1 MPEEKKFEIIS
12 FYKFT
17 HLSNLENFQ
26 LIIKKYL
33 IDNHLKGTIIIS
45 PEGIN
50 GTISGKIGFVNEFNK
65 FIFNIF
71 SLEDFDVINTSN
83 TSSVPFERPKVK
95 IKKEVVPIEKQL
107 LSREGKHISPKDWN
121 DFIQK
126 EDVTVI
132 DIRKPF
138 ENKIGSFEGA
148 INPNVNSFRE
158 FKGYFDEFIK
168 KNNKKL
174 AIFCTGG
181 IRCEKAS
188 EYLKE
193 KGVEEV
199 YQLQGGILNYINNIP
214 EKESLWKGECYVF
227 DKRVAVK
234 HKSDPGSYTMCYGCR
249 MPINHNDKQSKE
261 FIEGIACPY
270 CYDKSSEEQKKRFAM
285 RQFNKT
291 KNKECSTN
299 DK

>member
-1 MPEEKKFEIIS
+1 MPEEEKFEIIS
-12 FYKFT
+12 FYKFV
-17 HLSNLENFQ
+17 HLNNLEKSQ

-33 IDNHLKGTIIIS
+33 IDNRLKGTVILS

-50 GTISGKIGFVNEFNK
+50 GTISGKYGFINEFNN
-65 FIFNIF
+65 FIYNIF
-71 SLEDFDVINTSN
+71 SFNDFDVSN
-83 TSSVPFERPKVK
+83 ISETNSIPFERPKVK
-95 IKKEVVPIEKQL
+95 IKKEVVPIEKKIIT
-107 LSREGKHISPKDWN
+107 RKGKHIFPQDWN
-121 DFIQK
+121 KFIQK
-126 EDVTVI
+126 DDVVVI

-138 ENKIGSFEGA
+138 EHKIGTFDGA
-148 INPNVNSFRE
+148 INPNVNNFRE
-158 FKGYFDEFIK
+158 FQGYFDKFIK
-168 KNNKKL
+168 KNKKKL

-188 EYLKE
+188 DYLKD

-214 EKESLWKGECYVF
+214 EEKSLWKGECYVF

-234 HKSDPGSYTMCYGCR
+234 HKSNPGSYSMCYGCR
-249 MPINHNDKQSKE
+249 MPINNNDKQSE
-261 FIEGIACPY
+261 QFIEGIACPY

-291 KNKECSTN
+291 KDKEHSTY

>member
-1 MPEEKKFEIIS
+1 MPEEEKFEIIS
-12 FYKFT
+12 FYKFV
-17 HLSNLENFQ
+17 LLNNLEKFQ

-33 IDNHLKGTIIIS
+33 IDNRLKGTIILS

-50 GTISGKIGFVNEFNK
+50 GTISGKYGFINEFNN
-65 FIFNIF
+65 FIYNIF
-71 SLEDFDVINTSN
+71 SFNDFDVSN
-83 TSSVPFERPKVK
+83 ISETNSIPFERPKVK
-95 IKKEVVPIEKQL
+95 IKKEVVPIEKKIIT
-107 LSREGKHISPKDWN
+107 RKGKHIFPQDWN
-121 DFIQK
+121 KFIQK
-126 EDVTVI
+126 DDVVVI

-138 ENKIGSFEGA
+138 EHKIGTFDGA
-148 INPNVNSFRE
+148 INPNVNNFRE
-158 FKGYFDEFIK
+158 FQGYFDKFIK
-168 KNNKKL
+168 KNKKKL

-188 EYLKE
+188 DYLKD

-214 EKESLWKGECYVF
+214 EEKSLWKGECYVF

-234 HKSDPGSYTMCYGCR
+234 HKSNPGSYSMCYGCR
-249 MPINHNDKQSKE
+249 MPINNNDKQSE
-261 FIEGIACPY
+261 QFIEGIACPY

-291 KNKECSTN
+291 KDKGHSTY

>member
-1 MPEEKKFEIIS
+1 MPEEEKFEIIS
-12 FYKFT
+12 FYKFV
-17 HLSNLENFQ
+17 HLNNLEKFQ

-33 IDNHLKGTIIIS
+33 IDNRLKGTIILS

-50 GTISGKIGFVNEFNK
+50 GTISGKYGFINEFNN
-65 FIFNIF
+65 FIYNIF
-71 SLEDFDVINTSN
+71 SFNDFDVSN
-83 TSSVPFERPKVK
+83 ISETNSIPFERPKVK
-95 IKKEVVPIEKQL
+95 IKKEVVPIEKKIIT
-107 LSREGKHISPKDWN
+107 RKGKHIFPQDWN
-121 DFIQK
+121 KFIQK
-126 EDVTVI
+126 DDVVVI

-138 ENKIGSFEGA
+138 EHKIGTFDGA
-148 INPNVNSFRE
+148 INPNVNNFRE
-158 FKGYFDEFIK
+158 FQGYFDKFIK
-168 KNNKKL
+168 KNKKKL

-188 EYLKE
+188 DYLKD

-214 EKESLWKGECYVF
+214 EEKSLWKGECYVF

-234 HKSDPGSYTMCYGCR
+234 HKSNPGSYSMCYGCR
-249 MPINHNDKQSKE
+249 MPINNNDKQSE
-261 FIEGIACPY
+261 QFIEGIACPY

-291 KNKECSTN
+291 KDKEHSTY

>member
-1 MPEEKKFEIIS
+1 MPEEEKFEIIS
-12 FYKFT
+12 FYKFV
-17 HLSNLENFQ
+17 HLNNLEKSQ

-33 IDNHLKGTIIIS
+33 IDNLLKGTVILS

-50 GTISGKIGFVNEFNK
+50 GTISGKYGFINEFNN
-65 FIFNIF
+65 FIYNIF
-71 SLEDFDVINTSN
+71 SFNDFDVSN
-83 TSSVPFERPKVK
+83 ISETNSIPFERPKVK
-95 IKKEVVPIEKQL
+95 IKKEVVPIEKKIIT
-107 LSREGKHISPKDWN
+107 RKGKHIFPQDWN
-121 DFIQK
+121 KFIQK
-126 EDVTVI
+126 DDVVVI

-138 ENKIGSFEGA
+138 EHKIGTFDGA
-148 INPNVNSFRE
+148 INPNVNNFRE
-158 FKGYFDEFIK
+158 FQGYFDKFIK
-168 KNNKKL
+168 KNKKKL

-188 EYLKE
+188 DYLKD

-214 EKESLWKGECYVF
+214 EEKSLWKGECYVF

-234 HKSDPGSYTMCYGCR
+234 HKSNPGSYSMCYGCR
-249 MPINHNDKQSKE
+249 MPINNNDKQSE
-261 FIEGIACPY
+261 QFIEGIACPY

-291 KNKECSTN
+291 KDKGHSTY

>member
-1 MPEEKKFEIIS
+1 MPEEEKFEIIS
-12 FYKFT
+12 FYKFV
-17 HLSNLENFQ
+17 HLNNLEKSQ

-33 IDNHLKGTIIIS
+33 IDNLLKGTIILS

-50 GTISGKIGFVNEFNK
+50 GTISGKYGFINEFNN
-65 FIFNIF
+65 FIYNIF
-71 SLEDFDVINTSN
+71 SFNDFDVSN
-83 TSSVPFERPKVK
+83 ISETNSIPFERPKVK
-95 IKKEVVPIEKQL
+95 IKKEVVPIEKKIIT
-107 LSREGKHISPKDWN
+107 RKGKHIFPQDWN
-121 DFIQK
+121 KFIQK
-126 EDVTVI
+126 DDVVVI

-138 ENKIGSFEGA
+138 EHKIGTFDGA
-148 INPNVNSFRE
+148 INPNVNNFRE
-158 FKGYFDEFIK
+158 FQGYFDKFIK
-168 KNNKKL
+168 KNKKKL

-188 EYLKE
+188 DYLKD

-214 EKESLWKGECYVF
+214 EEKSLWKGECYVF

-234 HKSDPGSYTMCYGCR
+234 HKSNPGSYSMCYGCR
-249 MPINHNDKQSKE
+249 MPINNNDKQSE
-261 FIEGIACPY
+261 QFIEGIACPY

-291 KNKECSTN
+291 KDKGHSTY

>member
-1 MPEEKKFEIIS
+1 MPEEEKFEIIS
-12 FYKFT
+12 FYKFV
-17 HLSNLENFQ
+17 HLNNLEKFQ

-33 IDNHLKGTIIIS
+33 IDNRLKGTIILS

-50 GTISGKIGFVNEFNK
+50 GTISGKYGFINEFNN
-65 FIFNIF
+65 FIYNIF
-71 SLEDFDVINTSN
+71 SFNDFDVSN
-83 TSSVPFERPKVK
+83 ISETNSIPFERPKVK
-95 IKKEVVPIEKQL
+95 IKKEVVPIEKKIIT
-107 LSREGKHISPKDWN
+107 RKGKHIFPQDWN
-121 DFIQK
+121 KFIQK
-126 EDVTVI
+126 DDVVVI

-138 ENKIGSFEGA
+138 EHKIGTFDGA
-148 INPNVNSFRE
+148 INPNVNNFRE
-158 FKGYFDEFIK
+158 FQGYFDKFIK
-168 KNNKKL
+168 KNKKKL

-188 EYLKE
+188 DYLKD

-214 EKESLWKGECYVF
+214 EEKSLWKGECYVF

-234 HKSDPGSYTMCYGCR
+234 HKSNPGSYSMCYGCR
-249 MPINHNDKQSKE
+249 MPINNNDKQSE
-261 FIEGIACPY
+261 QFIEGIACPY

-291 KNKECSTN
+291 KDKGHSTY

>member
-1 MPEEKKFEIIS
+1 MPEEENFEIIS
-12 FYKFT
+12 FYKFA
-17 HLSNLENFQ
+17 HLNNLEKFQ
-26 LIIKKYL
+26 LTIKKYL

-45 PEGIN
+45 PEGVN
-50 GTISGKIGFVNEFNK
+50 GTISGKFGFINEFSN
-65 FIFNIF
+65 FIYNIF
-71 SLEDFDVINTSN
+71 SFDNFDVSN
-83 TSSVPFERPKVK
+83 VSKTNSIPFERPKVK
-95 IKKEVVPIEKQL
+95 IKKEVVPIEKKVI
-107 LSREGKHISPKDWN
+107 SREGKHILPKDWN

-126 EDVTVI
+126 DDVTVI

-138 ENKIGSFEGA
+138 ENKIGSFQGA
-148 INPNVNSFRE
+148 INPNVNNFRE
-158 FKGYFDEFIK
+158 FKGYFDEFVK

-199 YQLQGGILNYINNIP
+199 YQLQGGILNYINTIP
-214 EKESLWKGECYVF
+214 EEESLWMGECYVF

-234 HKSDPGSYTMCYGCR
+234 HNSNPGSYTMCYGCR
-249 MPINHNDKQSKE
+249 MPINDKDKQSEK

-270 CYDKSSEEQKKRFAM
+270 CYDKSSDEQKKRFAM

-291 KNKECSTN
+291 KNKEHSKN

>member
-1 MPEEKKFEIIS
+1 MPEEEKFEIIS
-12 FYKFT
+12 FYKFV
-17 HLSNLENFQ
+17 HLNNLEKFQ

-33 IDNHLKGTIIIS
+33 IDNRLKGTIILS

-50 GTISGKIGFVNEFNK
+50 GTISGKYGFINEFNN
-65 FIFNIF
+65 FIYNIF
-71 SLEDFDVINTSN
+71 SFNDFDVSN
-83 TSSVPFERPKVK
+83 ISETNSIPFERPKVK
-95 IKKEVVPIEKQL
+95 IKKEVVPIEKKIIT
-107 LSREGKHISPKDWN
+107 RKGKHIFPQDWN
-121 DFIQK
+121 KFIQK
-126 EDVTVI
+126 DDVVVI

-138 ENKIGSFEGA
+138 EHKIGTFDGA
-148 INPNVNSFRE
+148 INPNVNNFRE
-158 FKGYFDEFIK
+158 FQGYFDKFIK
-168 KNNKKL
+168 KNKKKL

-188 EYLKE
+188 DYLKD

-214 EKESLWKGECYVF
+214 EEKSLWKGECYVF

-234 HKSDPGSYTMCYGCR
+234 HKSNPGSYSMCYGCR
-249 MPINHNDKQSKE
+249 MPINNNDKQSE
-261 FIEGIACPY
+261 QFIEGIACPY
-270 CYDKSSEEQKKRFAM
+270 CYDKSSAEQKKRFAM

-291 KNKECSTN
+291 KDKEHSTY